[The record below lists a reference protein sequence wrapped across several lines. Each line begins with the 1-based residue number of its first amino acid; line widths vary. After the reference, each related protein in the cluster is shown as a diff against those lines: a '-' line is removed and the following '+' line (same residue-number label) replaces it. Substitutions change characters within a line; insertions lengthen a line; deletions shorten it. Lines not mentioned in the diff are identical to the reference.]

1 MFNGTIFE
9 KHRLYGQMNTKESAE
24 IKALL
29 QKYQQDECTPDEK
42 ARVETWLEKLN
53 NPALS
58 DVSPSAEERI
68 LNRTRKRVFKGI
80 TSRSAGRKIY
90 VLQYLKVA
98 ALLLLVPG
106 GFLLY
111 SKLKQPAPQA
121 LLQYS
126 TARGE
131 RKVLIL
137 PDSTVVTLNSS
148 SILTLSADFGEKKRI
163 VKLTGEGF
171 FHVKHDVAK
180 PFIVATGN
188 IQTQVLGTQFN
199 VHAYNNESEYKIA
212 VVSGMVSVGEKKT
225 ADKVVTMGKVL
236 TRNLML
242 VYNLKA
248 HRHYI
253 KTADADKLSSWQNGQ
268 LYFDEAT
275 IPEIASTLSRMY
287 NVDVQLQDKP
297 GRNCK
302 YTIGFNSQPLNKVL
316 PVLSQLTGI
325 TYQYTNYKIFI
336 QSKNCR

>member
-1 MFNGTIFE
+1 
-9 KHRLYGQMNTKESAE
+9 MNTKESAE

-29 QKYQQDECTPDEK
+29 QKYQKDECTPNER
-42 ARVETWLEKLN
+42 ARVEAWLNKLDN
-53 NPALS
+53 ASLS
-58 DVSPSAEERI
+58 GITPSVEDRI
-68 LNRTRKRVFKGI
+68 LNRIRKRVLKGI
-80 TSRSAGRKIY
+80 PSRSAVRRVY

-111 SKLKQPAPQA
+111 SKWKQPAPQT
-121 LLQYS
+121 LQQYF

-131 RKVLIL
+131 RKVLTL

-148 SILTLSADFGEKKRI
+148 SVLTISADFGEKKRV

-171 FHVKHDVAK
+171 FHVKHDASK
-180 PFIVATGN
+180 PFIVTTGN

-212 VVSGMVSVGEKKT
+212 VVSGMVSVGERKA

-242 VYNLKA
+242 VYNRQA
-248 HRHYI
+248 HGHYI
-253 KTADADKLSSWQNGQ
+253 KTADADKLSAWQNGQ
-268 LYFDEAT
+268 LYFDEAS
-275 IPEIASTLSRMY
+275 IPEITSTLSRMY
-287 NVDVQLQDKP
+287 NIDVQLQDKP

-302 YTIGFNSQPLNKVL
+302 YTIGFNSQPLDKVL
-316 PVLSQLTGI
+316 RVLSQLTGI
-325 TYQYTNYKIFI
+325 TYQYTNHKIFI
-336 QSKNCR
+336 QSQNCR